1 MCGIIAS
8 FSSIKFNQ
16 AEKIQNLK
24 MLGSLEKRGPD
35 ASNFISQNHVFL
47 GHTRL
52 SIIDTRS
59 IANQPFS
66 NVDDKYTILFN
77 GEIYN
82 YKNLKE
88 KLIIK
93 GYVFKTNS
101 DTEVILNLFIEYG
114 VKSFGLLR
122 GMFAILVYDKI
133 KEEIILARDSVGIKP
148 LYYYSDK
155 KKLIISS
162 QVKTIT
168 HSSVNKEIDFESKI
182 DFYLMGFVI
191 EPKTI
196 FKNIKSVKSGNYI
209 KFKLDKNKSI
219 SLIEENKYQIN
230 FDKKDKDLSFF
241 FEDTIKSHLVS
252 DVDIGLFLSSGIDSS
267 AIASELL
274 KYKKKF
280 LALNL
285 AFKEYRGKNEDES
298 ILAKKISLK
307 TKMNYKQLNSDETEL
322 LKFKKIF
329 FEDMDQPTID
339 GLNTW
344 ILSNHAKKTKIK
356 VFLSGLGLDELLFG
370 YKTREYIQIL
380 NILKYFKR
388 IIKIISFFLK
398 FNFFKLPRKI
408 KYFHKY
414 LDSFAD
420 LYVLKRSNL
429 LFEEIYFLTKEEINF
444 YKKNSDLYKIL
455 NQIDIFSNNL
465 NEKIYYAESQ
475 LYMKNMLLRDSDWA
489 GMANSIEIRVPFAD
503 CIFRDQISNKYHQN
517 KKINKKIVFSIL
529 NQEIKKI
536 IKNRK
541 KTGFNIPKNIF
552 INEKILNNSKYTQHV
567 YEQYFRSINTQ

>member
-8 FSSIKFNQ
+8 FSSNKFNQ

-66 NVDDKYTILFN
+66 NVEGRYTILFN

-93 GYVFKTNS
+93 GHVFKTNS

-114 VKSFGLLR
+114 VKSFGFLR
-122 GMFAILVYDKI
+122 GMFAILIYDKI
-133 KEEIILARDSVGIKP
+133 NEEIILARDSVGIKP
-148 LYYYSDK
+148 LYYYSDTN
-155 KKLIISS
+155 KLIISS

-168 HSSVNKEIDFESKI
+168 HSSINKEIDFESKI

-196 FKNIKSVKSGNYI
+196 FKNIKSVKSGHYI

-219 SLIEENKYQIN
+219 SLIETNKYKIL
-230 FDKKDKDLSFF
+230 FSKSDKDLSFF
-241 FEDTIKSHLVS
+241 FEDTIKSHLVA

-267 AIASELL
+267 TIASGA
-274 KYKKKF
+274 KYKKL

-285 AFKEYRGKNEDES
+285 AFKEYHGKNEDES
-298 ILAKKISLK
+298 ILAKKISIK
-307 TKMNYKQLNSDETEL
+307 TKINYKQLNSEAEL
-322 LKFKKIF
+322 LKLENNF
-329 FEDMDQPTID
+329 FEDMDQATIVV
-339 GLNTW
+339 LTW

-370 YKTREYIQIL
+370 YKTREYIKTFYIF
-380 NILKYFKR
+380 KYCKK
-388 IIKIISFFLK
+388 IIKIISNFLDLS
-398 FNFFKLPRKI
+398 FFKLPRKI
-408 KYFHKY
+408 KYLHKY

-429 LFEEIYFLTKEEINF
+429 LFEEIKFLSKEEINF
-444 YKKNSDLYKIL
+444 YKKNSDLYKEL

-465 NEKIYYAESQ
+465 NEKVYLAESHI
-475 LYMKNMLLRDSDWA
+475 YMKNMLLRDSDWA

-503 CIFRDQISNKYHQN
+503 SIFRDQISNKYHHN
-517 KKINKKIVFSIL
+517 KNINKKIVFSIL
-529 NQEIKKI
+529 NQDIKEI

-552 INEKILNNSKYTQHV
+552 IDEKILHNFKYTQHV
-567 YEQYFRSINTQ
+567 YEQYFHTIKSQ